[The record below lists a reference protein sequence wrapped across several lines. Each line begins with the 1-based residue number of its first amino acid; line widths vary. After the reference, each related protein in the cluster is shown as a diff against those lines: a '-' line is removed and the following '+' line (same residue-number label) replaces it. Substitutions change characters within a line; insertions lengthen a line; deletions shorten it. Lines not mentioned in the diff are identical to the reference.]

1 MFRLTMDLNTSAQLL
16 GTEPQTFLEYAE
28 REQLDGLLRFNGQ
41 WMVSVF
47 TLAHLLGT
55 SSDELIEVMED
66 YALGTLMDAVK
77 DDELLN
83 SEAGWQAY
91 QEYLKGAG

>member
-16 GTEPQTFLEYAE
+16 GTEPQTLLEYAE
-28 REQLDGLLRFNGQ
+28 REQLGGLLRFNGQ

-66 YALGTLMDAVK
+66 FALGTLMDAVK
-77 DDELLN
+77 DDELLD

-91 QEYLKGAG
+91 QEYLNGAE